1 MPRRKYYERKKAAR
15 EAAQPVVEQAAA
27 PARTT
32 EALHLRCS
40 VCGLMARIDRLEA
53 GPYTTHARLQTY
65 GGDRNLTWGDPR
77 ELDAG
82 ELTLL
87 TRQTERAIDLL
98 NGTEAEGQSG
108 FVHLTVP
115 PEPHEPAE
123 EPLPEDLA
131 GAIAQGEAIGERIST
146 IQEAVREGL
155 QALMDEEAKAAS
167 IKKVEKFINGMDTD
181 RWEGL
186 DEVQTAIDDYR
197 NADREDKEDAFN
209 DLTDTLGEI
218 QLTLE
223 EK

>member
-1 MPRRKYYERKKAAR
+1 MPRRKYYERKKSAR
-15 EAAQPVVEQAAA
+15 EAAQPVVEQLAT
-27 PARTT
+27 PSGTT
-32 EALHLRCS
+32 EVLHLRCS
-40 VCGLMARIDRLEA
+40 VCGLMARMDRLEA
-53 GPYTTHARLQTY
+53 GPYATHARLQTY
-65 GGDRNLTWGDPR
+65 GGDKNLFWGDPR

-82 ELTLL
+82 ELRLL
-87 TRQTERAIDLL
+87 TNQTVRAAELL
-98 NGTEAEGQSG
+98 GGQSS

-155 QALMDEEAKAAS
+155 QGLMDEEAKAAS

-197 NADREDKEDAFN
+197 NADREDKEDAFG
-209 DLTDTLGEI
+209 DLTDALGEI
-218 QLTLE
+218 QLTIE